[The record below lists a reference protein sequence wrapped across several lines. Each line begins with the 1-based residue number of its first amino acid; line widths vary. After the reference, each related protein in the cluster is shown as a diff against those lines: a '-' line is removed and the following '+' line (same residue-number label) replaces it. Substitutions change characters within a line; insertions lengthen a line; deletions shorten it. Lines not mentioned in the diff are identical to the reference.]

1 MYLLDVIDGILP
13 DQILQ
18 NPGTASKEE
27 LECYEEE
34 RRLFYV
40 GITRAKNQLNVF
52 TMKPQSLDFCDELFG
67 RKVLKK
73 SMEIPKRAA
82 TVNQLKIKR
91 EQPKTISDTAY
102 QAFLEQLG
110 VGMVVEHK
118 RFGEGVITGMPK
130 GKIRIT
136 FEEGTKSFQARALAE
151 SGMLKL

>member
-1 MYLLDVIDGILP
+1 
-13 DQILQ
+13 
-18 NPGTASKEE
+18 
-27 LECYEEE
+27 
-34 RRLFYV
+34 
-40 GITRAKNQLNVF
+40 
-52 TMKPQSLDFCDELFG
+52 MKPQSSDFCDELFG

-110 VGMVVEHK
+110 VSMVVEHK